1 MKTEDEILAQ
11 LRASQNINLQ
21 NIPLPR
27 EPGPPIPPPP
37 KDDVFPPNAGMTPN
51 LEELQKLIREEALK
65 EPTSTIEA
73 STDSQEHQVNYM
85 KYILS
90 RLSLPSFHHVLH
102 FLHILSLPS
111 LTPSRRLVYT
121 YFLPKSYCWTSH

>member
-37 KDDVFPPNAGMTPN
+37 KDDVFPPNVGMTPN
-51 LEELQKLIREEALK
+51 LEELQKLIREDTLK
-65 EPTSTIEA
+65 ETASATEA
-73 STDSQEHQVNYM
+73 SPESQEHQV
-85 KYILS
+85 I
-90 RLSLPSFHHVLH
+90 
-102 FLHILSLPS
+102 
-111 LTPSRRLVYT
+111 
-121 YFLPKSYCWTSH
+121 